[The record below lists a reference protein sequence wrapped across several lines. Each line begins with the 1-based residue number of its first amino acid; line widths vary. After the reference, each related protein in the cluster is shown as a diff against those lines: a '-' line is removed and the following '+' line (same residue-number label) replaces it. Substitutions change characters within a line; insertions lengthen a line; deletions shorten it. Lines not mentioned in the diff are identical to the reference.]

1 MRSMIW
7 RQAKLFLLLLLGYL
21 VQVCV
26 MPHLQ
31 VSGITPNIMVACV
44 AVATVGYGRLR
55 ALWAGAFYGIL
66 LETFLASVPML
77 NLLLY
82 PVTALLC
89 SVFFADKSASRL
101 QYERSMGKAGR
112 NISPLLRT
120 ILCAAV
126 NCLFIEIVNLTYAY
140 LAGAVLSSAAVSRA
154 LTCILSTAVLT
165 ALIMLPARRF
175 LGFRRQLPK
184 ATQVVHFGKPLKLD
198 DE

>member
-1 MRSMIW
+1 MRNMIW
-7 RQAKLFLLLLLGYL
+7 RQVKMFLLLLLGYL
-21 VQVCV
+21 TQVCI

-31 VSGITPNIMVACV
+31 VNSITPNMLAACIALV
-44 AVATVGYGRLR
+44 TVGYGRLR

-82 PVTALLC
+82 PVVALLC

-120 ILCAAV
+120 VLCAAS
-126 NCLFIEIVNLTYAY
+126 NALCIEIVNLTYAY
-140 LAGAVLSSAAVSRA
+140 LAGAVLTGNAIGRA
-154 LTCILSTAVLT
+154 LTCILSTA
-165 ALIMLPARRF
+165 ALAALVMLPARHF
-175 LGFRRQLPK
+175 MGFRKPLPE
-184 ATQVVHFGKPLKLD
+184 ATPVVHYGKPLKLD